1 MNEEMMTMEAMENE
15 ETRELDLYEE
25 YPETKGSAGKIAVGL
40 VVAAGAAIAGGV
52 AVWAHKTKDKR
63 EQKQIAKLEKK
74 GYVIY
79 KEEEL
84 VEAEVSE
91 DVPEEETEE

>member
-25 YPETKGSAGKIAVGL
+25 YPEEKGSGGKLALGL
-40 VVAAGAAIAGGV
+40 VVGVGMAIAGGA
-52 AVWAHKTKDKR
+52 AVLMHKTKGKR
-63 EQKQIAKLEKK
+63 EQRQIAKLEKK

-79 KEEEL
+79 KEEDL
-84 VEAEVSE
+84 VEDEVE
-91 DVPEEETEE
+91 NVPEEDTEE